1 MRSLHRQ
8 IIQALC
14 ILLLL
19 IGSSV
24 AEQTA
29 SGESGELAQMR
40 QQMVEEVYDY
50 KLTGDADYDYAAL
63 TISLNESALKMSR
76 WMLDHTEDQ
85 RLRSLAQ
92 ETISAQKEALEGLR
106 DWFDRYPQPKPA
118 EEDVQAV
125 VDAYEAVLDSMASAA
140 EELDKA
146 TNPEI
151 AYVDALIWHHEIV
164 YALSQNL
171 VQQSVD
177 AQLRLIATDISRRSS
192 RQMATL
198 GNWRARQ

>member
-1 MRSLHRQ
+1 MRSPHRP
-8 IIQALC
+8 IIQLLS
-14 ILLLL
+14 LLLVL
-19 IGSSV
+19 AGSVV
-24 AEQTA
+24 AEQNA
-29 SGESGELAQMR
+29 SDEGSELARMR
-40 QQMVEEVYDY
+40 QQMIDEVYDY

-76 WMLDHTEDQ
+76 WMLDHTEDD

-125 VDAYEAVLDSMASAA
+125 VDVYEAVFDRMASTA

-192 RQMATL
+192 RQVATL
-198 GNWRARQ
+198 SNWRARQ